1 MASVYCA
8 VNDQLFGFIYI
19 AICGVAAGTGFRWVS
34 QVLPESAAGMQAL
47 EEAPSSGNFWNQ
59 APSPSNIQSSQ
70 SSVLDGLASA
80 SLPIDQLQLK
90 AGSFPRLSAPQS
102 ASALSAPQFW
112 GSSSVDSSIQLP
124 LGAVGIQAGAYGIQ
138 GSPQMPQ
145 VASLQ
150 MPWLTPWH
158 SQSVAVTVPEPTA
171 QCKEGA
177 EPEPTLKRG
186 RDQKENGMPTESMQ
200 PSKRLAV
207 DKPGAESAEML
218 VGGVAQEPN
227 SNRECEGVKDHSQA
241 GNANDGLD
249 TDSPNTSSHSSSP
262 EAGSLRASD
271 PANLTVM

>member
-1 MASVYCA
+1 MRSQAFGCA
-8 VNDQLFGFIYI
+8 V
-19 AICGVAAGTGFRWVS
+19 CGVAVEVWVNKILHK
-34 QVLPESAAGMQAL
+34 VLNGEAGMQAL
-47 EEAPSSGNFWNQ
+47 EEVPSSGNFWSQ

-102 ASALSAPQFW
+102 ASALSAPQFRV
-112 GSSSVDSSIQLP
+112 SSSVESSIQLP
-124 LGAVGIQAGAYGIQ
+124 VGAVGIQAGAYGIQ

-150 MPWLTPWH
+150 MPWLAPWH
-158 SQSVAVTVPEPTA
+158 NQNVPVTVAEPTPL
-171 QCKEGA
+171 CKEGT

-186 RDQKENGMPTESMQ
+186 RNQKENGMPTDAMQ

-207 DKPGAESAEML
+207 DKPEAENAEKL
-218 VGGVAQEPN
+218 VGHVAQGRN
-227 SNRECEGVKDHSQA
+227 SERGCEGVKEQSQA
-241 GNANDGLD
+241 GNTNDGLAMG
-249 TDSPNTSSHSSSP
+249 SPNTSSHSSSP

-271 PANLTVM
+271 PADLRVM